1 MAGVEEY
8 SPPAAPQ
15 RRHPHLARERPL
27 AKKIFVLDTS
37 VLLHTADSLF
47 NFAEHDVV
55 IPVVV
60 LNELDTFKRGTM
72 EINRNARLV
81 IKQLDHL
88 REDGRLDRG
97 IPLPSGGTVTVELN
111 HRDAMEL
118 LPPGFDTNNDN
129 RILAVALALKKRHPR
144 RHVAVVSKD
153 INMRV
158 KAQTLGLHAE
168 DYLNDKI
175 ELDELY
181 PGNRVL
187 KVSGRYIDTIY
198 QERELPVSALNG
210 AVSKDRLSAN
220 EFVMLVNSANENA
233 TALARFDADRQA
245 LTLLREQRGD
255 VWGVRPLNREQRYA
269 LEILLDD
276 RVRLVTLSG
285 KAGTG
290 KTMLAIAAGLHK
302 VVNEKTYRRLAV
314 YRPVIPMGKDIGYL
328 PGSEQ
333 DKLQPW
339 MQPIFDNLEYL
350 LDAHSPSSKKGSPGQ
365 GGRTSSP
372 LDYLI
377 DANVLEIGAL
387 TYIRGRSLPG
397 LYIIIDESQNLT
409 PHEVKTIVTR
419 AGEGT
424 KLVFTGD
431 PNQIDHPYLDAT
443 SNGLTHLVEK
453 FKGHSIAGHVTLVKG
468 ERSELAELASTV
480 LEA

>member
-1 MAGVEEY
+1 M
-8 SPPAAPQ
+8 
-15 RRHPHLARERPL
+15 

-47 NFAEHDVV
+47 NFAEHEVV

-60 LNELDTFKRGTM
+60 LNELDTFKRGTN

-81 IKQLDHL
+81 IKQLDQL
-88 REDGRLDRG
+88 RQHGRLDKG
-97 IPLPSGGTVTVELN
+97 ITTPDGGTVTVDLN
-111 HRDAMEL
+111 HRDSLEL
-118 LPPGFDTNNDN
+118 LPPGFDINNDN
-129 RILAVALALKKRHPR
+129 RILAIALAYKKRFPR
-144 RHVAVVSKD
+144 RYVAVVSKD

-168 DYLNDKI
+168 DYLTDKI
-175 ELDELY
+175 ELDDLY
-181 PGNRVL
+181 PGNRTL
-187 KVSGRYIDTIY
+187 KVDGRLVDTIY
-198 QERELPVSALNG
+198 QEKELPLNALSGALNR
-210 AVSKDRLSAN
+210 DRLNAN
-220 EFVMLVNSANENA
+220 EFVMLVNNASENA
-233 TALARFDADRQA
+233 TALARYDADRQA
-245 LTLLREQRGD
+245 LVLLREQRGD

-302 VVNEKTYRRLAV
+302 VMNEKTYRRLAV

-350 LDAHSPSSKKGSPGQ
+350 LDAHAPSANKKPSPGQ
-365 GGRTSSP
+365 GGRTASP

-419 AGEGT
+419 AGDGT

-453 FKGHSIAGHVTLVKG
+453 FKGYGIAGHVTLVKG

-480 LEA
+480 LEG

>member
-1 MAGVEEY
+1 M
-8 SPPAAPQ
+8 
-15 RRHPHLARERPL
+15 
-27 AKKIFVLDTS
+27 AKKFFVLDTS
-37 VLLHTADSLF
+37 VLLHTPDSLF
-47 NFAEHDVV
+47 NFDENDIV

-60 LNELDTFKRGTM
+60 LDELDAFKRGTM

-81 IKQLDHL
+81 IKQLDAL
-88 REDGRLDRG
+88 RQNGRLDKG
-97 IPLPSGGTVTVELN
+97 IPLSSGGTISVDLN
-111 HRDAMEL
+111 HRDSLAL
-118 LPPGFDTNNDN
+118 LPPGFEITNDN
-129 RILAVALALKKRHPR
+129 RILAIALAYKKKFPR
-144 RHVAVVSKD
+144 RHIVVVSKD

-158 KAQTLGLHAE
+158 KAQTLGLEAE
-168 DYLNDKI
+168 DYLTDKI
-175 ELDELY
+175 ELEEMY
-181 PGNRVL
+181 PGSRIIS
-187 KVSGRYIDTIY
+187 VSSRQIEAIY
-198 QERELPVSALNG
+198 QERELSVSALNG
-210 AVSKDRLSAN
+210 SMSHEALNAN
-220 EFVMLVNSANENA
+220 EFVMLVNNSQESS
-233 TALARFDADRQA
+233 TALARFDADKQS
-245 LTLLREQRGD
+245 LLLLREARND

-276 RVRLVTLSG
+276 RVKLVTLSG

-302 VVNEKTYRRLAV
+302 VMNEKAYRRLAV

-333 DKLQPW
+333 EKLAPW

-350 LDAHSPSSKKGSPGQ
+350 LDAHCPNKKGGTAGGQ
-365 GGRTSSP
+365 RNISP

-397 LYIIIDESQNLT
+397 LYIIIDEAQNLT

-431 PNQIDHPYLDAT
+431 PYQIDHPYLDAT
-443 SNGLTHLVEK
+443 SNGLTHIVEK
-453 FKGHSIAGHVTLVKG
+453 FKGHSVVGHVTLVKG

-480 LEA
+480 LEG

>member
-1 MAGVEEY
+1 M
-8 SPPAAPQ
+8 P
-15 RRHPHLARERPL
+15 
-27 AKKIFVLDTS
+27 KKIFVIDTS
-37 VLLHTADSLF
+37 VLLHSPDSLF
-47 NFAEHDVV
+47 NFAEHEIVL
-55 IPVVV
+55 PVVV
-60 LNELDTFKRGTM
+60 LNELDNFKRGTM

-81 IKQLDHL
+81 IKELDVL
-88 REDGRLDRG
+88 RQNGRLDKG
-97 IPLPSGGTVTVELN
+97 IPLPNGGTVTVDLN
-111 HRDAMEL
+111 HRDSLEL
-118 LPPGFDTNNDN
+118 LPPGFEINNDN
-129 RILAVALALKKRHPR
+129 RILAIALAYRKRYPR

-158 KAQTLGLHAE
+158 KAQTLGLEAE
-168 DYLNDKI
+168 DYLTDKI

-181 PGNRVL
+181 PGNRTL
-187 KVSGRYIDTIY
+187 TVSARQIESIY
-198 QERELPVSALNG
+198 QERELSIASLNG
-210 AVSKDRLSAN
+210 AVSRDRLHAN
-220 EFVMLVNSANENA
+220 EFVMLVNSAAENS
-233 TALARFDADRQA
+233 TALARFDTDRQA
-245 LTLLREQRGD
+245 LVLLREPRSD

-276 RVRLVTLSG
+276 RVKLVTLSG

-290 KTMLAIAAGLHK
+290 KTMLAIAAGLQK
-302 VVNEKTYRRLAV
+302 VMNEKTYRRLAV

-333 DKLQPW
+333 DKLTPW

-350 LDAHSPSSKKGSPGQ
+350 LDAHSPNKKGGGAGGQ
-365 GGRTSSP
+365 RTTSP

-409 PHEVKTIVTR
+409 PHEVKTIITR

-431 PNQIDHPYLDAT
+431 PYQIDHPYLDAT
-443 SNGLTHLVEK
+443 SNGLTHIVEK

-480 LEA
+480 LEV

>member
-1 MAGVEEY
+1 M
-8 SPPAAPQ
+8 
-15 RRHPHLARERPL
+15 

-37 VLLHTADSLF
+37 VLLHTPDSLF
-47 NFAEHDVV
+47 SFAEHDVV

-81 IKQLDHL
+81 IKQLDHMRL
-88 REDGRLDRG
+88 DGRLDKG
-97 IPLPSGGTVTVELN
+97 IPLPGGGTITVDLN
-111 HRDAMEL
+111 HRDSLEL
-118 LPPGFDTNNDN
+118 LPPGFDINNDN
-129 RILAVALALKKRHPR
+129 RILAIALAYKKRFPR
-144 RHVAVVSKD
+144 KYVAVVSKD

-168 DYLNDKI
+168 DYLTDKI
-175 ELDELY
+175 ELDDLY

-187 KVSGRYIDTIY
+187 KVDGRFVDAIY
-198 QERELPVSALNG
+198 QDKELPVSALSG
-210 AVSKDRLSAN
+210 ALSKDKLNAN
-220 EFVMLVNSANENA
+220 EFVMLVNNAAENA
-233 TALARFDADRQA
+233 TALARFDADRQM
-245 LTLLREQRGD
+245 LVLLRERGGD

-276 RVRLVTLSG
+276 RVKLVTLSG

-302 VVNEKTYRRLAV
+302 VMNEKTYRRLAV

-333 DKLQPW
+333 DKLAPW

-350 LDAHSPSSKKGSPGQ
+350 LDAHAPTGGGKKPSPGQ
-365 GGRTSSP
+365 AGGGGGGRASSP

-397 LYIIIDESQNLT
+397 LYIIIDEAQNLT

-453 FKGHSIAGHVTLVKG
+453 FKGYSVAGHVTLVKG

-480 LEA
+480 LES

>member
-1 MAGVEEY
+1 MFNGEPACGLR
-8 SPPAAPQ
+8 SPIF
-15 RRHPHLARERPL
+15 RRELPL
-27 AKKIFVLDTS
+27 AKKLFVLDTS
-37 VLLHTADSLF
+37 VLLHSADSLF

-81 IKQLDHL
+81 IKELDQL
-88 REDGRLDRG
+88 RQNGRLDKG
-97 IPLPSGGTVTVELN
+97 IPLPNGGSVTVDLN
-111 HRDAMEL
+111 HRDSLEL
-118 LPPGFDTNNDN
+118 LPPGFDINNDN
-129 RILAVALALKKRHPR
+129 RILAIALAYKKKFPR
-144 RHVAVVSKD
+144 KHVAVVSKD

-158 KAQTLGLHAE
+158 KAQTLGLQAE
-168 DYLNDKI
+168 DYLTDKI
-175 ELDELY
+175 ELEELY
-181 PGNRVL
+181 PGNRMVR
-187 KVSGRYIDTIY
+187 VSASQIESIY
-198 QERELPVSALNG
+198 QDRELPVGVLNG
-210 AVSKDRLSAN
+210 AVSRDRLAAN
-220 EFVMLVNSANENA
+220 EFVMLVNSASDHS
-233 TALARFDADRQA
+233 TALARFDAEKQA
-245 LTLLREQRGD
+245 LVLLREPRGD

-276 RVRLVTLSG
+276 RVKLVTLSG

-290 KTMLAIAAGLHK
+290 KTMLAIAAGLQK
-302 VVNEKTYRRLAV
+302 VMNEKTYRRLAV

-333 DKLQPW
+333 DKLTPW

-350 LDAHSPSSKKGSPGQ
+350 LDAHAPSGKKTPNQ
-365 GGRTSSP
+365 GGRNTSP

-397 LYIIIDESQNLT
+397 LYIIIDEAQNLT
-409 PHEVKTIVTR
+409 PHEVKTIITR

-431 PNQIDHPYLDAT
+431 PYQIDHPYLDAT
-443 SNGLTHLVEK
+443 SNGLTHIVEK
-453 FKGHSIAGHVTLVKG
+453 FKGHAIAGHVTLVKG
-468 ERSELAELASTV
+468 ERSELAELASQV
-480 LEA
+480 LEV